1 LLATGA
7 FAWWLAAF
15 ILTGDP
21 LFIKHNW
28 PTNWPMTGTIYG
40 AAGLYAYPIRL
51 PEIVGLFLLPVFA
64 YGLIYLLRRRR
75 FYTLTSSFL
84 LFFVLHTILRAFGLL
99 GSAGYPR
106 YLITIAPAIA
116 LITLA
121 GWNELARLFAHTSW
135 VFRTAGVGIFLAV
148 SAFANFVY
156 ADGAEWSRDA
166 RAISAV
172 HSWFLSQPDRPPVM
186 RLVWRQPYAC
196 ILFNRDPWENPGFS
210 FNREADLNTLR
221 ELPAGT
227 MAVWDDLV
235 GPKWTGL
242 RAPDFEGAGFVKL
255 TAQAFTLKG
264 YILNRSWF
272 GYGGP
277 RAQTIYLLYKPE
289 KLYKPG
295 EAK

>member
-1 LLATGA
+1 
-7 FAWWLAAF
+7 
-15 ILTGDP
+15 
-21 LFIKHNW
+21 
-28 PTNWPMTGTIYG
+28 
-40 AAGLYAYPIRL
+40 
-51 PEIVGLFLLPVFA
+51 
-64 YGLIYLLRRRR
+64 
-75 FYTLTSSFL
+75 
-84 LFFVLHTILRAFGLL
+84 
-99 GSAGYPR
+99 
-106 YLITIAPAIA
+106 
-116 LITLA
+116 
-121 GWNELARLFAHTSW
+121 
-135 VFRTAGVGIFLAV
+135 
-148 SAFANFVY
+148 
-156 ADGAEWSRDA
+156 
-166 RAISAV
+166 
-172 HSWFLSQPDRPPVM
+172 M